1 MEGENER
8 WRERGRGEGGD
19 KGGRG
24 ERGGG
29 KERERGREGTREG
42 GREQGRE
49 RGGWMKG
56 GREQGGE
63 GEREERGMERGDGGW
78 REAVREV
85 SSQTICCTLCAVE
98 PLNFVHSLKTHRTPQ
113 CFKAWSAPEIKGR
126 LHAGAN

>member
-1 MEGENER
+1 ME
-8 WRERGRGEGGD
+8 REREGG
-19 KGGRG
+19 GRREGG
-24 ERGGG
+24 ERGGE
-29 KERERGREGTREG
+29 ERERGREGGDKRGREGTRE
-42 GREQGRE
+42 RE
-49 RGGWMKG
+49 RGWMKG

-63 GEREERGMERGDGGW
+63 GEREERGMERGGGGW